1 VQDEAEDAWLK
12 EVSDATVV
20 YAAMLGATVGG
31 QLAGI
36 LLNVA
41 RGWHQ
46 LWVPAL
52 LSVVLEALAAARGSA
67 SRRGRPLTSRE
78 SLRLSVTYSIGLFVV
93 TLFLGFWT
101 LLARPT
107 GSAPVSLPLPVP
119 LLLPV
124 VVLAAAVATA
134 LRWALMMAFAPKVRT
149 ADGALER
156 AAGEHPASFK
166 GPAP

>member
-1 VQDEAEDAWLK
+1 MHDEVDDEWFK
-12 EVSDATVV
+12 ELSDATVV

-36 LLNVA
+36 LMNVA
-41 RGWHQ
+41 FGWHQ

-52 LSVVLEALAAARGSA
+52 LSVVLEALAAARGAA
-67 SRRGRPLTSRE
+67 SRRGRPLTSPE

-93 TLFLGFWT
+93 TVFLGFWT

-107 GSAPVSLPLPVP
+107 GSAPVPLPLSPA
-119 LLLPV
+119 LLLPL

-134 LRWALMMAFAPKVRT
+134 LRWGLMLAFAPKAT
-149 ADGALER
+149 AEARSAPSRE
-156 AAGEHPASFK
+156 
-166 GPAP
+166 GPSP

>member
-1 VQDEAEDAWLK
+1 VQDEAEDEWFK
-12 EVSDATVV
+12 EASDAIVV

-41 RGWHQ
+41 LGWHQ

-52 LSVVLEALAAARGSA
+52 LSVVLEALAAARGTA
-67 SRRGRPLTSRE
+67 SRRGRPLTSPE
-78 SLRLSVTYSIGLFVV
+78 SLRLSVTYSVGLFVV
-93 TLFLGFWT
+93 TGFLGVWT

-107 GSAPVSLPLPVP
+107 GSAPVPLPLSPA

-134 LRWALMMAFAPKVRT
+134 LRWGLMIAFAPK
-149 ADGALER
+149 
-156 AAGEHPASFK
+156 PAV
-166 GPAP
+166 P